1 VTSTHSDTDA
11 RSATPTILLTVDGSD
26 KDERAIAVGAAIA
39 ELGDAA
45 IRVVRV
51 FETPIETLSP
61 RASGLG
67 VVDAAHAVRA
77 GALEN
82 VRQSAER
89 VGALVR
95 TKITWEVIDGRD
107 VAATLLEDLEAHDA
121 TFVVMAT
128 RAAGAAG
135 RAVQGS
141 VADRLVRESP
151 RPVVLVPPRAEY
163 MGGKRVTFRRVLV
176 PLDGSVAALRVIPR
190 LLALARAETLEFVL
204 LQVVRREHVGGYTM
218 PPGVP
223 ALDDEDLD
231 GKAWTHAG
239 AAIAQTRLDDVAERL
254 RARGS
259 RAEVRVIESADVGS
273 VVVDAIRNE
282 LVELIAMS
290 TRGASGLRRL
300 MLGSVAEHVVRHSE
314 VPVLLVTARSGSAI
328 PFMT

>member
-1 VTSTHSDTDA
+1 MDA
-11 RSATPTILLTVDGSD
+11 RSTTPSILLTVDGSD
-26 KDERAIAVGAAIA
+26 KDERAIAVGAALA

-45 IRVVRV
+45 IRVVSV

-61 RASGLG
+61 RAAGLG

-77 GALEN
+77 SMVEN

-95 TKITWEVIDGRD
+95 AKITWDVIDGRD
-107 VAATLLEDLEAHDA
+107 VAATLLEDVEAHDA
-121 TFVVMAT
+121 SYVVMAT

-135 RAVQGS
+135 RAIQGS

-163 MGGKRVTFRRVLV
+163 MSGKRVTFRRVLV

-190 LLALARAETLEFVL
+190 LLALARADTLEFVL
-204 LQVVRREHVGGYTM
+204 LQVVRRERVGGYVM

-223 ALDDEDLD
+223 ELNDEVLD
-231 GKAWTHAG
+231 GDEWTHAG
-239 AAIAQTRLDDVAERL
+239 AAIAEARLGVVAERL

-259 RAEVRVIESADVGS
+259 RAEVRVIESADVGT

-300 MLGSVAEHVVRHSE
+300 VLGSVAEHVVRHSE
-314 VPVLLVTARSGSAI
+314 VPVLLVTARSASAI
-328 PFMT
+328 P